1 MKNLKLYST
10 VMLAFVAVCSLQAAV
25 TSSLRIDLS
34 GNANSN
40 KDYVMIRV
48 ADAADVYTDFT
59 DLVDANYDIDVYAN
73 ATYYYD
79 YRDTEAKLA
88 NTVLAVNPAVGSTTY
103 TLTFKLGNTNT
114 ETFTFFDAEEMTT
127 PITVTNGY
135 SYTVTL
141 GTATTSRTWIND
153 RFYINYIPNPAICH
167 RYGKLQ
173 ITDCKGMTVKVLN
186 MDGSATSIADTNIT
200 SLYQEIDL
208 AGLAAGQYKVEWN
221 SQTLIIDVQ

>member
-1 MKNLKLYST
+1 M
-10 VMLAFVAVCSLQAAV
+10 QAAI
-25 TSSLRIDLS
+25 TSSLRIDLT

-59 DLVDANYDIDVYAN
+59 DLDAANYDIDVYAN

-79 YRDTEAKLA
+79 YRDTEANLA

-114 ETFTFFDAEEMTT
+114 ETFTFFDVEEMTT
-127 PITVTNGY
+127 PITITNGY

-141 GTATTSRTWIND
+141 GTATTSRTWITD
-153 RFYINYIPNPAICH
+153 RFYINYSPKSEICH

-186 MDGSATSIADTNIT
+186 MDGTATSIADTNIT
-200 SLYQEIDL
+200 ALYQEIDL

-221 SQTLIIDVQ
+221 SKTLIIDVQ